1 MVVGGAWRKT
11 RDLAMYQDLLER
23 RWKLA
28 TLMVIAEHSG
38 LGLKINV
45 GVISWFSIAGL
56 GCCKGGAAWSRL
68 GFPLRF
74 LAWWKVVQED
84 EPVVTAKVKT
94 NRVGGGVDGVLTATS
109 RLRCRGKGT
118 VAHQMSVDLLQI
130 ANEGIEEYSP
140 TRRG

>member
-1 MVVGGAWRKT
+1 MIWQQ
-11 RDLAMYQDLLER
+11 YQDLLER

-109 RLRCRGKGT
+109 RLRCRGKGP
-118 VAHQMSVDLLQI
+118 AACGFPNYKDNFLGGFASYIREEPLYMLKLLLL
-130 ANEGIEEYSP
+130 S
-140 TRRG
+140 